1 MKDFTGCYH
10 GGQEGHSRTANPRT
24 GQKGCETVAT
34 LIKKHMP
41 MHGCIQVSAY
51 TLMQRNHI
59 GPTITQSIKAVNYIE
74 MFYNPKRKHA
84 RNGMLSPLEF
94 ERQQKLRHEGV

>member
-1 MKDFTGCYH
+1 MPF
-10 GGQEGHSRTANPRT
+10 S
-24 GQKGCETVAT
+24 T

-74 MFYNPKRKHA
+74 MFYNSQRRHSSA
-84 RNGMLSPLEF
+84 AGLSPIEF
-94 ERQQKLRHEGV
+94 EQRFSLRLKSV